1 MVKSVAADTTA
12 VQESVAVCGD
22 VPNATL
28 AGRVQVRP
36 EGVEEDMARFTVPVN
51 PLRAVTVMV
60 DVPDEPELM
69 LEGETGPADMLKSV
83 TWKSTSPVTWV
94 ADVPAPVT
102 VTV

>member
-12 VQESVAVCGD
+12 VQERVAVWGD
-22 VPNATL
+22 VPRVTL
-28 AGRVQVRP
+28 AGKVHVKP
-36 EGVEEDMARFTVPVN
+36 EGVEVDTERFTVPVN
-51 PLRAVTVMV
+51 PLRAVTVMA

-83 TWKSTSPVTWV
+83 TWKSIEAVWWV
-94 ADVPAPVT
+94 ADVPVPVT